1 MEAYRQY
8 YSAENQRRQ
17 EHEKNVIEKA
27 RIERLK
33 KEEEMARRK
42 QLEQE
47 RVNT

>member
-1 MEAYRQY
+1 
-8 YSAENQRRQ
+8 
-17 EHEKNVIEKA
+17 VIEKA

-47 RVNT
+47 RVNTW